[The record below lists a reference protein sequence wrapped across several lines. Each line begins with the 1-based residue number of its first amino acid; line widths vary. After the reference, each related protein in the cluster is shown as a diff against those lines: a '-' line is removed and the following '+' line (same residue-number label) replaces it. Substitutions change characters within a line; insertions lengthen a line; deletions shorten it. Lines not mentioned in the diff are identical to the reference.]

1 MKRSR
6 HHSTKTSRSSKRRVH
21 AHETTKRHHR
31 SLPGGPGTATAS
43 PSASP
48 VTKPEQKVEPPPTA
62 LQEPGL
68 RILGE
73 IIASLEQ
80 SRDGHRNDL
89 DLAIQRLKTVQHF
102 AEKASETIA
111 PKQRA
116 PHTVGGFLVV

>member
-1 MKRSR
+1 MKL
-6 HHSTKTSRSSKRRVH
+6 RSSKRKKVH
-21 AHETTKRHHR
+21 AHNSKHR
-31 SLPGGPGTATAS
+31 RNPRPAGHTDAGRGFTLG
-43 PSASP
+43 
-48 VTKPEQKVEPPPTA
+48 VKLEQKVEPPPTA

-80 SRDGHRNDL
+80 SRDGHRSDL
-89 DLAIQRLKTVQHF
+89 DLAIQRLKTVQRF

-116 PHTVGGFLVV
+116 PHTIGGFLVV